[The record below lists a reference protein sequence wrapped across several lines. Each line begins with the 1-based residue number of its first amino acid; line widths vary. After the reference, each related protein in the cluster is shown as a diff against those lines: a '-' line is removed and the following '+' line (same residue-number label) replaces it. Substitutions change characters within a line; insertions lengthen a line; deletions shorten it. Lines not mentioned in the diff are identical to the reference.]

1 MQDASR
7 PGRSDVLDQAQ
18 RAALVEVLER
28 AKALG
33 FLGKGP
39 AHDHIEHALA
49 YAAALPEAP
58 SGRVADLGTGGGIPA
73 LPLALAWPQTTWTLV
88 DRGDRRTAFLQD
100 ALRQLDLRGRATVIT
115 GDGEQVG
122 QDEQHRGRYRLVTA
136 RSFGPPAELAE
147 CAAGL
152 LEVGG
157 TLVVSEPPEPDPA
170 RWPAE
175 KLEVLGLGPAQ
186 VIEALGIRIAV
197 IPKVAETPAK
207 YPRRKITRWP

>member
-1 MQDASR
+1 
-7 PGRSDVLDQAQ
+7 V
-18 RAALVEVLER
+18 VLER
-28 AKALG
+28 ARSLG

-39 AHDHIEHALA
+39 VHDHLEHALA

-100 ALRQLDLRGRATVIT
+100 AVRRLDLGDRATVIT
-115 GDGEQVG
+115 GGAEQVG
-122 QDEQHRGRYRLVTA
+122 QHDQHRGRYQLVTA
-136 RSFGPPAELAE
+136 RSFGPPAEVAE

-152 LEVGG
+152 LAPGG
-157 TLVVSEPPEPDPA
+157 TLLVSEPPEPDEA

-186 VIEALGIRIAV
+186 ATEVSGIRIAA
-197 IPKVAETPAK
+197 IAKVTETPAK